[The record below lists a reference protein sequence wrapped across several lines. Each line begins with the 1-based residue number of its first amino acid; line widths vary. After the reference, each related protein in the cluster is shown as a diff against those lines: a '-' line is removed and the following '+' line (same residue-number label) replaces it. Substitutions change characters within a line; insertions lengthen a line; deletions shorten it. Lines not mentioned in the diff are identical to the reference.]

1 MAVTPMKLILIA
13 TNVGG
18 LAMPDIETMKH
29 KMIHSMAGSDQTYVG
44 GFLRTVGFEVKGAA
58 VELIF

>member
-1 MAVTPMKLILIA
+1 MGH
-13 TNVGG
+13 NVGG

-29 KMIHSMAGSDQTYVG
+29 KIIPPMAGSDQTYVG

-58 VELIF
+58 ACINYLKL

>member
-1 MAVTPMKLILIA
+1 MNIKRISHDGVS
-13 TNVGG
+13 TNVEG

-29 KMIHSMAGSDQTYVG
+29 KVIYSMAGSDQTYVG

-58 VELIF
+58 VRN

>member
-1 MAVTPMKLILIA
+1 MVAGCLGCCPFELA
-13 TNVGG
+13 ANVEG

-44 GFLRTVGFEVKGAA
+44 GFLRTVGFVLRGR
-58 VELIF
+58 L